1 VVQRLITGKKKEKE
15 NDVMKKQR
23 LSVLSFIIVI
33 SFFVFTPSVNAAPG
47 FDDKEIR
54 IAAWG
59 PQTGPAAPWGS
70 VARGPAV
77 LASLIN
83 AEGGINGRKLKH
95 FVRDDMYNPAQ
106 TKVVVKELVERQ
118 GIFAFV
124 CGTGSAG
131 GLAVK
136 DYLAEHKVI
145 WVGPATSIKE
155 YVFPVN
161 PYLFSIYPLY
171 EDEGS
176 ILTKYTIEK
185 LHIKEIG
192 VIYQND
198 PYGKNGLDGV
208 RQRLNKLKMKA
219 VAEIPIES
227 TEKDLSSHILKLKN
241 SGAKAVLMWVNP
253 TSGVI
258 LLKTAATIG
267 YKPQWIA
274 SNTLSDFA
282 LMHKISGGLWEGV
295 ITGSFMLSPD
305 STDARIVKYR
315 NAMKKYAPEERP
327 GLFFMAGMMFA
338 EPLIDAL
345 KRAGKNLSTE
355 ATLAALNSTKNFQG
369 IGPRVNWTKSQHQG
383 TDSIQIWKCGPG
395 GSTVLV
401 QDWTVNEL
409 ATWKTK

>member
-1 VVQRLITGKKKEKE
+1 MVRNRLLMLSLIL
-15 NDVMKKQR
+15 VMSIF
-23 LSVLSFIIVI
+23 LL
-33 SFFVFTPSVNAAPG
+33 TAPGLAAPG
-47 FDDKEIR
+47 FDNKEIR
-54 IAAWG
+54 IASWG

-70 VARGPAV
+70 VARAPGV

-83 AEGGINGRKLKH
+83 EGGGIYGRKLKH
-95 FVRDDMYNPAQ
+95 FVRDDQYNPAQ
-106 TKVVVKELVERQ
+106 TKVVVKELVEKQ

-136 DYLAEHKVI
+136 GYLAENKVI

-176 ILTKYTIEK
+176 ILTKYAVEK
-185 LHIKEIG
+185 LKIKEIG

-208 RQRLNKLKMKA
+208 RQRLNKLKLRA
-219 VAEIPIES
+219 VAEIPVES
-227 TEKDLSSHILKLKN
+227 TEKDISSHILKLKN
-241 SGAKAVLMWVNP
+241 AGAKAVLMWVNP
-253 TSGVI
+253 TTGVI
-258 LLKTAATIG
+258 ALKTAATIG

-282 LMHKISGGLWEGV
+282 LMNKISGGLWEGV
-295 ITGSFMLSPD
+295 ITGSFMLAPESKHPLM
-305 STDARIVKYR
+305 VKYR
-315 NAMKKYAPEERP
+315 NAIKKYTPEERP
-327 GLFFMAGMMFA
+327 GLFFMAGIMFA
-338 EPLIDAL
+338 EPLVDAL

-355 ATLAALNSTKNFQG
+355 AALKALNSTKNFQG
-369 IGPRVNWTKSQHQG
+369 IGPKVTWTPAQHQG

-395 GSTVLV
+395 GSTILL
-401 QDWTVNEL
+401 QDWASNEL
-409 ATWKTK
+409 ATWKKK

>member
-1 VVQRLITGKKKEKE
+1 
-15 NDVMKKQR
+15 MKKQM
-23 LSVLSFIIVI
+23 LSVVAFIIVM
-33 SFFVFTPSVNAAPG
+33 SFFVLSTSVFAAPG

-77 LASLIN
+77 LASLVN
-83 AEGGINGRKLKH
+83 DEGGIHGRKLKH

-155 YVFPVN
+155 YVFPVQ

-176 ILTKYTIEK
+176 ILTKFTVEK
-185 LHIKEIG
+185 LHLKEIG

-208 RQRLNKLKMKA
+208 RQRLDKLKMKA
-219 VAEIPIES
+219 VAEIPVES

-241 SGAKAVLMWVNP
+241 AGAKAVLMWVNP
-253 TSGVI
+253 TTGVI
-258 LLKTAATIG
+258 VVKTAATIG

-282 LMHKISGGLWEGV
+282 LMNKISGGLWEGV
-295 ITGSFMLSPD
+295 ITGAFMLPPD
-305 STDARIVKYR
+305 SSDPRIVRYR
-315 NAMKKYAPEERP
+315 DAIKKYTPEERP
-327 GLFFMAGMMFA
+327 GLFYLAGMLFA
-338 EPLIDAL
+338 EPLRRCL
-345 KRAGKNLSTE
+345 E
-355 ATLAALNSTKNFQG
+355 
-369 IGPRVNWTKSQHQG
+369 KSR
-383 TDSIQIWKCGPG
+383 K
-395 GSTVLV
+395 GS
-401 QDWTVNEL
+401 QYGSGSQSAEFN
-409 ATWKTK
+409 

>member
-1 VVQRLITGKKKEKE
+1 M
-15 NDVMKKQR
+15 MKKQSMGV
-23 LSVLSFIIVI
+23 LFFIVGISLLVFGTSVC
-33 SFFVFTPSVNAAPG
+33 AAPG

-83 AEGGINGRKLKH
+83 AEGGIHGRKLKH

-118 GIFAFV
+118 GIFSFV

-161 PYLFSIYPLY
+161 RYLFSIYPLY

-176 ILTKYTIEK
+176 ILTKYAVEK
-185 LHIKEIG
+185 LKIKEIG

-208 RQRLNKLKMKA
+208 RQRLNKLGMKA
-219 VAEIPIES
+219 VAEIPVES

-258 LLKTAATIG
+258 LVKTAATVG

-295 ITGSFMLSPD
+295 ITGSFMLPPD
-305 STDARIVKYR
+305 SMDPRIVRYR
-315 NAMKKYAPEERP
+315 DAIKKYAPEERP
-327 GLFFMAGMMFA
+327 GLFFLAGMMFT

-355 ATLAALNSTKNFQG
+355 AALKALNSTKNFQG
-369 IGPRVNWTKSQHQG
+369 TGPKVTWTPTQHQG
-383 TDSIQIWKCGPG
+383 TDSIQIWKCGPNA
-395 GSTVLV
+395 STILV
-401 QDWTVNEL
+401 QDWAVNEL
-409 ATWKTK
+409 ATWKKQK

>member
-1 VVQRLITGKKKEKE
+1 
-15 NDVMKKQR
+15 MKKQR
-23 LSVLSFIIVI
+23 LIVLSFIFVMSI
-33 SFFVFTPSVNAAPG
+33 FVFTSSVYAVSG

-83 AEGGINGRKLKH
+83 DEGGIYGRKLKH

-106 TKVVVKELVERQ
+106 TKVVVKELVEKQ

-136 DYLAEHKVI
+136 DYLAENKVI

-161 PYLFSIYPLY
+161 PYLFSVYPLY

-176 ILTKYTIEK
+176 ILTKYAVEK
-185 LHIKEIG
+185 LNIKEIG

-208 RQRLNKLKMKA
+208 RQRLEKLKLKA
-219 VAEIPIES
+219 VAEIPVES

-241 SGAKAVLMWVNP
+241 AGAKAVLMWVNP

-258 LLKTAATIG
+258 ILKTAATIG

-295 ITGSFMLSPD
+295 VTGSFMLSPD
-305 STDARIVKYR
+305 STDSRIVRYR

-327 GLFFMAGMMFA
+327 GLFFMAGLMFA
-338 EPLIDAL
+338 EPLVDAL
-345 KRAGKNLSTE
+345 KRAGKNLTTE
-355 ATLAALNSTKNFQG
+355 TVLKALNSTKNFQG
-369 IGPRVNWTKSQHQG
+369 IGPRVNWTPDQHQG

-395 GSTVLV
+395 GSTTLL

-409 ATWKTK
+409 ATWKKK

>member
-1 VVQRLITGKKKEKE
+1 MR
-15 NDVMKKQR
+15 KQR
-23 LSVLSFIIVI
+23 LSVISFIIVM
-33 SFFVFTPSVNAAPG
+33 SFFVLTASVYAAPG

-70 VARGPAV
+70 VARGPSV
-77 LASLIN
+77 LTALIN
-83 AEGGINGRKLKH
+83 DEGGINGRKLKH

-106 TKVVVKELVERQ
+106 TKVVVKELVEKQ

-136 DYLAEHKVI
+136 DYLAENKVI

-176 ILTKYTIEK
+176 ILAKYAVEK
-185 LHIKEIG
+185 LNTKEIG

-208 RQRLNKLKMKA
+208 RQRLDKLGIKA
-219 VAEIPIES
+219 VAEIPVES
-227 TEKDLSSHILKLKN
+227 TEKDLSSHVLKLKN
-241 SGAKAVLMWVNP
+241 SGANAVLMWVNP

-295 ITGSFMLSPD
+295 ITGSFMLPPD
-305 STDARIVKYR
+305 STDARIVRYR
-315 NAMKKYAPEERP
+315 NAIQKYAPEERP
-327 GLFFMAGMMFA
+327 GLFFMAGMMFT

-355 ATLAALNSTKNFQG
+355 AALKALNSTKNFQG
-369 IGPRVNWTKSQHQG
+369 TGPRVNWTAAQHQG

-395 GSTVLV
+395 GSTELV

-409 ATWKTK
+409 ATWKKMSDAPKKSTQKKK